1 MRYIVVLLFLSISTL
16 LNSQILVPKKDYVPE
31 IRKARYSFT
40 ISLISAGY
48 SSMVSYGIMREN
60 PDSTQEVI
68 FLRKDTFIRQISGYE
83 KSKANPDKINYLE
96 EYKIPSYVFDDIWKV
111 KYDKNPFSVREEL
124 GWANAKGKP
133 SEGQFQMLSEFGITK
148 IADYCYGENLF
159 RFLIKLGDPTWVGQ
173 YQNR

>member
-1 MRYIVVLLFLSISTL
+1 MRPLFIVALLLISTIA
-16 LNSQILVPKKDYVPE
+16 NSQILVPKKDYVPE

-40 ISLISAGY
+40 ISLISGGY

-60 PDSTQEVI
+60 PDSTKEVI
-68 FLRKDTFIRQISGYE
+68 YLRKDTFIRQIAGYE

-96 EYKIPSYVFDDIWKV
+96 EYKIPSYVFDDLWKV
-111 KYDKNPFSVREEL
+111 KYDKNPFSTREEL

-133 SEGQFQMLSEFGITK
+133 SAGQFQMLSQFGITK

-159 RFLIKLGDPTWVGQ
+159 RFLIKLGDPVWVGE
-173 YQNR
+173 YQSK